1 MTQQHPH
8 IVRAKAHLKAMAKD
22 VKATV
27 EEPGPDYAK
36 ALFSGILTGL
46 GCAAHIL
53 DGGTADSAAEM
64 VEKAFHEALGKML
77 LDGKITAAD
86 IKPAPAVLTKEQP

>member
-1 MTQQHPH
+1 MNPPHPH
-8 IVRAKAHLKAMAKD
+8 IVRAKAQLKAMAKD
-22 VKATV
+22 LKETV
-27 EEPGPDYAK
+27 EEPGPDYVK
-36 ALFSGILTGL
+36 TLFSGILTGL

-77 LDGKITAAD
+77 LDGKITAED
-86 IKPAPAVLTKEQP
+86 IKPVPAVLTKEQP